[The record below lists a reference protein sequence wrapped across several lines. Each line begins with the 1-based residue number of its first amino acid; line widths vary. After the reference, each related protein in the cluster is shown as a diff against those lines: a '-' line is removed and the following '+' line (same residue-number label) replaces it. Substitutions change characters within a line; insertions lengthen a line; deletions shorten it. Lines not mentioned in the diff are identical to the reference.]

1 MSRRILLIF
10 AHPDDESFI
19 AAGTTVRYGADGARV
34 SLVCATLGQAGKM
47 GDPPITTREQL
58 PAVRERELRDAC
70 DILGIDLVGLLGYED
85 RHLAEAPPDRIRE
98 QLVRAIRRERPD
110 IVITFD
116 PNGANGHPD
125 HVAISRFA
133 TDAVAAAADPRCLAN
148 AGSAHRVP
156 RLVWTTP
163 AAISWRGEAP
173 ARLAEHPG
181 VDFLID
187 IRAWRERKVRALRA
201 HRSQHLSVNRV
212 WFEPKDSERLLSVEM
227 FRLAWGGVLTQ
238 RPADD
243 LFAGLEDP
251 FARLEDGCEGG
262 GSDSTAEPRSAR

>member
-1 MSRRILLIF
+1 MTSCTAHTPNGILLIF

-19 AAGTTVRYGADGARV
+19 AAGTTARYVAEGVRV

-47 GDPPITTREQL
+47 GNPPITTREQL
-58 PAVRERELRDAC
+58 PAVRERELRAAC
-70 DILGIDLVGLLGYED
+70 DILGIDLVSVLGYED

-98 QLVRAIRRERPD
+98 QLVRAIRRERPA

-133 TDAVAAAADPRCLAN
+133 LDAVTAAADPRGFRD
-148 AGSAHRVP
+148 AGAAHCVSRV
-156 RLVWTTP
+156 VWTTP
-163 AAISWRGEAP
+163 AAIAWRGEAP
-173 ARLAEHPG
+173 ERLAEHPA

-187 IRAWRERKVRALRA
+187 IGAWRERKVQALRA

-227 FRLAWGGVLTQ
+227 FRLAWGGVLAQ
-238 RPADD
+238 RPEGD
-243 LFAGLEDP
+243 LFAGLENGNESGERRP
-251 FARLEDGCEGG
+251 A
-262 GSDSTAEPRSAR
+262 P